1 MKDMKEAPKYLLS
14 HPLRKLFAPKGIAIV
29 GASSDLERL
38 TGRTLRY
45 LQSFGYEGAV
55 YPINPRAYTIS
66 GLSVHRDIT
75 EIDGP
80 VDLAILSVKARL
92 IPGVM
97 RACVAKT
104 VPFALVYSSGFSEIG
119 NFALQEEVL
128 SIARDGGIRVLGPN
142 CQGLANLAEGIPLTF
157 SGALYDAPR
166 PPAGHIAFVS

>member
-1 MKDMKEAPKYLLS
+1 MKDMKEAPKSLLS

-55 YPINPRAYTIS
+55 YPINPRADTIS
-66 GLSVHRDIT
+66 GLPVHRDIT

-80 VDLAILSVKARL
+80 VDLAILSVKAKL

-97 RACVAKT
+97 RACAAKA

-157 SGALYDAPR
+157 SGALYDCLLYTSDA
-166 PPAGHIAFVS
+166 ADEL

>member
-1 MKDMKEAPKYLLS
+1 MKDTKEAPKSLLS

-55 YPINPRAYTIS
+55 YPINPRADTIS
-66 GLSVHRDIT
+66 GLPVHRDIT

-80 VDLAILSVKARL
+80 VDLAILSVKAKL

-97 RACVAKT
+97 RACAAKA
-104 VPFALVYSSGFSEIG
+104 VPFALVSSSGFSRSEEHTLNYRKIG
-119 NFALQEEVL
+119 RALCRE
-128 SIARDGGIRVLGPN
+128 RV
-142 CQGLANLAEGIPLTF
+142 
-157 SGALYDAPR
+157 
-166 PPAGHIAFVS
+166 